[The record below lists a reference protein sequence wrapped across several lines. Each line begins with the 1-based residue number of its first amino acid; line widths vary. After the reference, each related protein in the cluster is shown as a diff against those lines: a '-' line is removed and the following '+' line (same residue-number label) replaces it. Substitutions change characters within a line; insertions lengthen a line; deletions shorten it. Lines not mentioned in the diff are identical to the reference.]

1 MSGRGRNGRTTASRG
16 RLKTG
21 WGPSR
26 NFRGSI
32 WGCRGPKPGLGTE
45 GGVRNVLAPRLDV
58 EKNEARTSLGALPV
72 KTHVVCD
79 AGQPQSTGTAVA
91 AGVKAA
97 PVKSHVT
104 LSQVSLTLQVS
115 SPVSVTE

>member
-1 MSGRGRNGRTTASRG
+1 M
-16 RLKTG
+16 
-21 WGPSR
+21 
-26 NFRGSI
+26 
-32 WGCRGPKPGLGTE
+32 
-45 GGVRNVLAPRLDV
+45 
-58 EKNEARTSLGALPV
+58 

>member
-1 MSGRGRNGRTTASRG
+1 MGDVREGPEWQDDRQASRG

-58 EKNEARTSLGALPV
+58 EKNEARTSLGR
-72 KTHVVCD
+72 
-79 AGQPQSTGTAVA
+79 
-91 AGVKAA
+91 
-97 PVKSHVT
+97 
-104 LSQVSLTLQVS
+104 SQ
-115 SPVSVTE
+115 